1 MILTTRR
8 KHKLAKTVYNV
19 ESLTLQD
26 GTEVEVRPLNIKQL
40 RKFMEIIEK
49 MKDAETEMAGFEVL
63 VDACAV
69 CLSNAAPDLVAD
81 RDKLEE
87 ALDIPTINRI
97 LEVCGGIK
105 MDDNSPEAQTA
116 G

>member
-1 MILTTRR
+1 M
-8 KHKLAKTVYNV
+8 AKTVYDV

-26 GTEVEVRPLNIKQL
+26 GTEIEVRPLNIKQL
-40 RKFMEIIEK
+40 RKFMEVIEK
-49 MKDAETEMAGFEVL
+49 MKSAETEMAGFEVL
-63 VDACAV
+63 VDACAI
-69 CLSNAAPDLVAD
+69 CLDKAAPELAAD

-97 LEVCGGIK
+97 LEVCGGIR
-105 MDDNSPEAQTA
+105 MDDTGPEVQTA